1 MKNLSTQ
8 KLVVAGLLGAVC
20 IVMGMTG
27 LGMIPAPTPSGRA
40 TIMHIPVILAGIL
53 EGPLVGGLTG
63 LIFGVYSF
71 LTPTGVIPADP
82 IVRILPRILI
92 GLTSAWTF
100 RALYKHRSFAAA
112 MAGIIGTVTNT
123 LGFLGLAVLIGYLPA
138 KTLVLFI
145 PQFLAELLIATVLVV
160 ILTKALARFIQIKE
174 S

>member
-40 TIMHIPVILAGIL
+40 TVMHIPVILAGIL

-71 LTPTGVIPADP
+71 LTPSGLIPADP

-100 RALYKHRSFAAA
+100 RALYKRQSLAAA
-112 MAGIIGTVTNT
+112 LAGIVGTVTNT
-123 LGFLGLAVLIGYLPA
+123 IGFLGLGTLIGYLPPE
-138 KTLVLFI
+138 TLVLFI
-145 PQFLAELLIATVLVV
+145 PQFLAELLVATILVV
-160 ILTKALARFIQIKE
+160 VLTKALTRYINIKG
-174 S
+174 